1 MKTSRSSPRWFNYT
15 GSIALLFTVI
25 SATAQVSGDPRESI
39 LGEWTTAGGRSK
51 VLIFKYQNEYC
62 GKIVWIRD
70 SLKAGKPVVDDK
82 NPDAK
87 LVNRPVMG
95 IVFLKGFAFDEENV
109 WRGGEIYDPES
120 GNTYSAKMT
129 LVDERTLELR
139 GYVGIPLFGRT
150 EAWNR

>member
-1 MKTSRSSPRWFNYT
+1 MTTARSSSRWFNYAGFMAVVFAVVST
-15 GSIALLFTVI
+15 
-25 SATAQVSGDPRESI
+25 TAQVSGDPRDSI

-51 VLIFKYQNEYC
+51 VLIFKFRDEYC

-82 NPDAK
+82 NPDEK
-87 LVNRPVMG
+87 LMHRPVMG
-95 IVFLKGFAFDEENV
+95 MVFLKGFTFDEENV

-120 GNTYSAKMT
+120 GNTYSAKIT

-150 EAWNR
+150 ETWNR